1 MKILLLNQFF
11 PPDLAPTGQMAA
23 DLAEDLVAAG
33 HSVTVVTSRGSYLG
47 GEKRDARSTWRGVDV
62 RRVAAT
68 SRGKRTLAHRAL
80 DYGSF
85 YALAGWV
92 LRRLP
97 PPDVIVAM
105 TTPPLIAAMAL
116 GSRRP
121 ATKLVYWVQ
130 DLYPEIAVAFG
141 AIAGSA
147 IHTLAMAAVS
157 RRVMQASAQV
167 VVLGEAMKEK
177 VIDAGAQR
185 DRVSIIPNWAD
196 GGVVRSIPHESN
208 PLRDD
213 LARGARFV
221 VLYSGNIGRAHD
233 VSTMVSAA
241 RRLADRTDIAFVF
254 QGEGNK
260 RAELELGTRGLANV
274 RFVPY
279 QPREKL
285 AESLSAADVH
295 LVTLSSNVLGLL
307 EPSKLYGVMAAGRP
321 AIYVGPDRAEVAR
334 TILAERIGA
343 CLSNGDVAGLM
354 GAITRRVAD
363 PGLCHEEGTRARQA
377 IDHEYDRLHRTDR
390 FAKLLDAISRP
401 DHLTGELEP

>member
-1 MKILLLNQFF
+1 MNILLLNQFF

-33 HSVTVVTSRGSYLG
+33 HSVTVVVSRGDYLG
-47 GEKRDARSTWRGVDV
+47 GKKRDARSTWRGVEV
-62 RRVAAT
+62 HRVAAT
-68 SRGKRTLAHRAL
+68 SLGKRTLAHRAL

-85 YALAGWV
+85 YASAGWV

-105 TTPPLIAAMAL
+105 TTPPLIAATAL
-116 GSRRP
+116 GARRKG
-121 ATKLVYWVQ
+121 TKLVYWVQ
-130 DLYPEIAVAFG
+130 DLYPEIAIAFG
-141 AIAGSA
+141 AVGESA
-147 IHTLAMAAVS
+147 LHTRTMAAVS
-157 RRVMQASAQV
+157 HRVMQASAQV
-167 VVLGEAMKEK
+167 MVLGEAMKEK
-177 VIDAGAQR
+177 AVNAGARR

-196 GGVVRSIPHESN
+196 GTVIRPIAHEAN

-233 VSTMVSAA
+233 VSTMVGAA
-241 RRLADRTDIAFVF
+241 RKLADRTDIAFVF

-260 RAELELGTRGLANV
+260 RAELELGTRGLPNV
-274 RFVPY
+274 RFAPY

-295 LVTLSSNVLGLL
+295 LITLSPNVLGLL

-321 AIYVGPDRAEVAR
+321 ALYVGPERSEVAR
-334 TILAERIGA
+334 TVAAERMGA
-343 CLSNGDVAGLM
+343 CLGNGNVDGLVE
-354 GAITRRVAD
+354 AITRRAMD
-363 PGLCHEEGTRARQA
+363 PGICQEEGTRARQA
-377 IDHEYDRLHRTDR
+377 FDRDYSRSHRTAQ
-390 FAKLLDAISRP
+390 FASLLES
-401 DHLTGELEP
+401 LG